1 MTRDELPDLEG
12 RRLAV
17 TTFDRNVVVV
27 AGAGTGKT
35 TLLVERLI
43 YLLLG
48 VGRGPEEIVAVTFT
62 EKAANEMRL
71 RLERELRAGL
81 LVTGG
86 GEGPDDRWAGRLE
99 ELQARFQVS
108 TRAVRE
114 RIHAA
119 LDGLPRATIG
129 TIHSLARQLLSLH
142 PMEGGVSPGFE
153 VDAGQPGPEFERL
166 FEEGW
171 AAWLDEEL
179 GDKPQRRRLWEK
191 ATDCF
196 GLGDLRDLAAVLCRP
211 SVAAALAAGRLVPGA
226 LPESIIEWVGLLRA
240 AAQKKGGKGNLPA
253 QCEAAVRIFDA
264 FLAGSAPAPEP
275 VMKTISKAAAAAE
288 TIEALNV
295 AKGFLAADD
304 EAVLLAIEVVR
315 PFVDRLAERYRREG
329 YVGFD
334 GLIVYARDLLER
346 HQRVRQEAK
355 RRVRALLVDEF
366 QDTDPVQQQL
376 LLYLAERVDDH
387 ALSAGEVVLEPGK
400 LFVVGDPKQSIYR
413 FRGADV
419 EVFRR
424 VREQVVGQGGL
435 HVDLLTNFRSHAGVI
450 DVVNE
455 GFSRLLAG
463 GKYQAG
469 YVAIEPKPDRGIG
482 PPVELWGIDPAL
494 SAEEARGIEAREVA
508 RYLAESVDQE
518 LRREDGSIG
527 RLEWRDAAILMRSMS
542 SVHLY
547 LEALRE
553 RDIPYVVEGEKH
565 FYAAEE
571 VIELVNLLGAIAD
584 PHDRI
589 ALIGVLRSPL
599 FGLTDVEVC
608 ALAEGKA
615 LDWRAEGP
623 TEASKRAYAMLHSL
637 ADRARAVPPPALVDA
652 IFERTPLLD
661 LLAEGHQGEQRTANV
676 WKVRQLVEQASR
688 RLGGDL
694 VEVVRALRRSAEE
707 GREEG
712 ESPLADETLNAVR
725 VMSVHKAK
733 GLEFGL
739 VFVVNLAAKGKGRE
753 LETDAW
759 IDEHLGVA
767 GLAVLPSISRT
778 GAWLRREEQI
788 REVEE
793 NRRILYVAI
802 TRARERLVLSG
813 MRKAS
818 EYMGLLVEAFGGAIL
833 DTEGEVAIGRARL
846 LCRSIAQGKEVPPKP
861 PARVKGAKAADW
873 KSYAARWVERGE
885 EARTCEEGLRRVT
898 PTMLDEEE
906 APLEARRPG
915 KGVEGL
921 GKAIGQV
928 CHAVLAGWDFRAGR
942 RPDLSAAVDRALAGL
957 EGLSFGTAK
966 AAKVAKEGCEVLSAF
981 LECSYAKKLAK
992 ADILG
997 REVPFYLREEDGRLV
1012 SGVIDVVYRLE
1023 GALVVADWKSD
1034 DVPAS
1039 AIKKA
1044 TERHAN
1050 QARYYREAIERAGWG
1065 KVARFDLV
1073 YLRLGDA
1080 LELRPTEVRGKSA
1093 TAGPDA
1099 P

>member
-1 MTRDELPDLEG
+1 MTQGVLPDIEG
-12 RRLAV
+12 RRAAV
-17 TTFDRNVVVV
+17 TTFDKNVVVV

-48 VGRGPEEIVAVTFT
+48 VGTGPEAIVAVTFT

-86 GEGPDDRWAGRLE
+86 AATDDRWVGRLE
-99 ELQARFQVS
+99 ELRDRFQVS
-108 TRAVRE
+108 TRLVRE

-119 LDGLPRATIG
+119 LDALPRATIG

-142 PMEGGVSPGFE
+142 PMEGGVAPGFE

-166 FEEGW
+166 FEECW

-191 ATDCF
+191 ATDSF
-196 GLGDLRDLAAVLCRP
+196 ELNDLRDLAAVLCRP
-211 SVAAALAAGRLVPGA
+211 SVAAELAAGRLVPGE
-226 LPESIIEWVGLLRA
+226 LPAQVVEWVGALRA
-240 AAQKKGGKGNLPA
+240 AAMRKGGKGKLPA
-253 QCEAAVRIFDA
+253 QCDAAVRIFDA
-264 FLAGSAPAPEP
+264 FLGGRAPEPEP
-275 VMKTISKAAAAAE
+275 VMETITKAAASAD
-288 TIEALNV
+288 TIEALEV
-295 AKGFLAADD
+295 AQGFRAADD
-304 EAVLLAIEVVR
+304 EAVRMAIDVVR
-315 PFVDRLAERYRREG
+315 PFVEGLAERYRREG

-334 GLIVYARDLLER
+334 GLIVYARDLLAR

-376 LLYLAERVDDH
+376 LLFLAERVDDH
-387 ALSAGEVVLEPGK
+387 ALTAGEVVLEAGK

-424 VREQVVGQGGL
+424 VQKQVTDQGGL
-435 HVDLLTNFRSHAGVI
+435 HVDLVTNFRSHAGVI

-469 YVAIEPKPDRGIG
+469 YVSIEPKPDRGVG
-482 PPVELWGIDPAL
+482 PPVEVWGIDAA
-494 SAEEARGIEAREVA
+494 SAEEVRAVEAREVA
-508 RYLAESVDQE
+508 RYLAEAVGQE
-518 LRREDGSIG
+518 LRRDDGTIG

-542 SVHLY
+542 SVHQY

-584 PHDRI
+584 PNDRI
-589 ALIGVLRSPL
+589 ALIGVLRSPI

-608 ALAEGKA
+608 ALAESDA
-615 LDWRAEGP
+615 LDYRMEGP
-623 TEASKRAYAMLHSL
+623 TQASKRAYELLNSL
-637 ADRARAVPPPALVDA
+637 AGRARAVPPAALVDA
-652 IFERTPLLD
+652 IFEKTPLLD

-694 VEVVRALRRSAEE
+694 VEVVRALRRSAKDE
-707 GREEG
+707 REEG

-739 VFVVNLAAKGKGRE
+739 VFVVNLAARGKGRE
-753 LETDAW
+753 LETGAW

-767 GLAVLPSISRT
+767 GLAVLPSITRT
-778 GAWLRREEQI
+778 GAWLRREEQV
-788 REVEE
+788 REKEE
-793 NRRILYVAI
+793 ERRILYVAM

-813 MRKAS
+813 KRHPS
-818 EYMGLLVEAFGGAIL
+818 EYMGLLVEAFGGEIL
-833 DTEGEVAIGRARL
+833 ATEGEVAVGRARL
-846 LCRSIAQGKEVPPKP
+846 MCRPIAQGKEVPVKP
-861 PARVKGAKAADW
+861 PAREKGARATDW
-873 KSYAARWVERGE
+873 KPYASRWEERGE
-885 EARTCEEGLRRVT
+885 EARRCKEGRRRVT
-898 PTMLDEEE
+898 PTMLDEEA
-906 APLEARRPG
+906 APSKERGGG
-915 KGVEGL
+915 KGGDGL
-921 GKAIGQV
+921 GRAIGQV
-928 CHAVLAGWDFRAGR
+928 CHAVLAGWDFGAAHG
-942 RPDLSAAVDRALAGL
+942 PDLSAAVERALQGL
-957 EGLSFGTAK
+957 EGLVFSTAK
-966 AAKVAKEGCEVLSAF
+966 AAKIAKEAYEVLATF
-981 LECSYAKKLAK
+981 LESPYAKRLAK
-992 ADILG
+992 AEILG
-997 REVPFYLREEDGRLV
+997 REVPFFMREEDGRLV
-1012 SGVIDVVYRLE
+1012 SGAIDVVYRLE
-1023 GALVVADWKSD
+1023 GALIVADWKTD
-1034 DVPAS
+1034 DIAPSELKEA
-1039 AIKKA
+1039 AA
-1044 TERHAN
+1044 RHAN

-1065 KVARFDLV
+1065 KVSRFDLV
-1073 YLRLGDA
+1073 YLRLGEAVETLPTYKGGGPMGSGSHA
-1080 LELRPTEVRGKSA
+1080 L
-1093 TAGPDA
+1093 
-1099 P
+1099 